1 MSALLAQIKSSDSPL
16 WQRLLKL
23 SVIFLTLYLCWRL
36 AALFWLV
43 IAPLQSVQVS
53 AVQLGSKQAQIPN
66 ITGFALFQKINA
78 TENINDQIP
87 LTLQGV
93 LVGSNPQSSSA
104 VIKVNET
111 AERYRV
117 GEQISGTGYQLSEVY
132 WDRIVLRNNSGASR
146 ELIFTGLPNGLN
158 EPMVSTQVESPVL
171 SAPVNNTATEAM
183 DSTELHM
190 REATQKLDSNR
201 DQYLQEMG
209 LKTASDGLEI
219 TANTPALL
227 RQKLG
232 LQPGDRII
240 SLNGRTMSAGQSE
253 AQLLEQARQQGQAK
267 LEIKRGDQVMT
278 IQQDFR

>member
-1 MSALLAQIKSSDSPL
+1 MSAWLAQIKSSDSSL
-16 WQRLLKL
+16 WQRLLRL
-23 SVIFLTLYLCWRL
+23 AVVLLTLYLCWRL

-43 IAPLQSVQVS
+43 IAPPQAVQVS

-66 ITGFALFQKINA
+66 ITAFALFQEVNT

-87 LTLQGV
+87 LSLQGV
-93 LVGSNPQSSSA
+93 LVGSNAHSSSA
-104 VIKVNET
+104 VIKVDEI

-132 WDRIVLRNNSGASR
+132 WDRIVLRNNNGALR
-146 ELIFTGLPNGLN
+146 ELMFAGLPNGLN
-158 EPMVSTQVESPVL
+158 EPIAPAQVQSAAVSEPTTI
-171 SAPVNNTATEAM
+171 AMTEPM

-190 REATQKLDSNR
+190 REAAQKLDSNR
-201 DQYLQEMG
+201 DQYLQDMG

-219 TANTPALL
+219 TAKTPAII

-232 LQPGDRII
+232 LQPGDRIM
-240 SLNGRTMSAGQSE
+240 SLNGKTMSAGQSE

-267 LEIKRGDQVMT
+267 IEIKRGDQVMT